1 MYESAFRAADEAYA
15 NGRVAATADKREVHW
30 KNWCSFVAPLGVDPK
45 LQDTPF
51 HHRIRC
57 LTGFAA
63 LIRKGY
69 YGRGREIQV
78 GSVSGALTAV
88 GQKIALVNEVNP
100 TKQPGSDK
108 FAPRIAEMLA
118 GWGKEDPATMKKLP
132 VEADVPEFLAL
143 AGKVAGA
150 TELQKAVGD
159 CALIAFYYLCRV
171 GEYTV
176 KKTRNHTKQTKQFE
190 LKDCTFFRK
199 NAMGQLR
206 QLSRTAPDDVIMA
219 ADSATLKLDNSK
231 NGWKG
236 VCVNQ
241 EANGEEFCCAVRA
254 IGRRYCYIR
263 KHAGGDRKAYL
274 SAYWVKDKRKDVND
288 EDMRENLKWAA
299 TELDYPCRKG
309 IPIERVDTHSLRIG
323 GANALSLSGYSDRE
337 IQKMGRWRG
346 ETFKEYIRE
355 QLDVFSKGMSKNM
368 KQKFN
373 FVNVEGGVNSDIVEV
388 LDITKAVLLT
398 RPNAAACAA

>member
-1 MYESAFRAADEAYA
+1 
-15 NGRVAATADKREVHW
+15 
-30 KNWCSFVAPLGVDPK
+30 
-45 LQDTPF
+45 
-51 HHRIRC
+51 
-57 LTGFAA
+57 
-63 LIRKGY
+63 
-69 YGRGREIQV
+69 
-78 GSVSGALTAV
+78 
-88 GQKIALVNEVNP
+88 
-100 TKQPGSDK
+100 
-108 FAPRIAEMLA
+108 
-118 GWGKEDPATMKKLP
+118 MKKLP
-132 VEADVPEFLAL
+132 VEADVPELLAL
-143 AGKVAGA
+143 ASLMKGA
-150 TELQKAVGD
+150 TELQMAIGD

-190 LKDCTFFRK
+190 LKDCTFFKR

-206 QLSRTAPDDVIMA
+206 QLSRSASDEDIMA

-241 EANGEEFCCAVRA
+241 EANGEAHCCAVRA

-263 KHAGGDRKAYL
+263 QHASSKKAFL
-274 SAYWVKDKRKDVND
+274 SAYWVKGKRKDVND
-288 EDMRENLKWAA
+288 EDMRENIKWAA
-299 TELDYPCRKG
+299 TELDYPGRKG

-355 QLDVFSKGMSKNM
+355 QLDVFSRGMSTKM

-373 FVNVEGGVNSDIVEV
+373 FVNVEGGVNTDVV
-388 LDITKAVLLT
+388 DMVDITKTVLLT
-398 RPNAAACAA
+398 RSNAAAGAA

>member
-1 MYESAFRAADEAYA
+1 
-15 NGRVAATADKREVHW
+15 
-30 KNWCSFVAPLGVDPK
+30 
-45 LQDTPF
+45 
-51 HHRIRC
+51 
-57 LTGFAA
+57 
-63 LIRKGY
+63 
-69 YGRGREIQV
+69 
-78 GSVSGALTAV
+78 
-88 GQKIALVNEVNP
+88 
-100 TKQPGSDK
+100 
-108 FAPRIAEMLA
+108 MLA

-241 EANGEEFCCAVRA
+241 EANREEFCCAV
-254 IGRRYCYIR
+254 
-263 KHAGGDRKAYL
+263 
-274 SAYWVKDKRKDVND
+274 
-288 EDMRENLKWAA
+288 
-299 TELDYPCRKG
+299 
-309 IPIERVDTHSLRIG
+309 
-323 GANALSLSGYSDRE
+323 
-337 IQKMGRWRG
+337 
-346 ETFKEYIRE
+346 
-355 QLDVFSKGMSKNM
+355 
-368 KQKFN
+368 
-373 FVNVEGGVNSDIVEV
+373 
-388 LDITKAVLLT
+388 
-398 RPNAAACAA
+398 